1 MLLSDNYGPD
11 GNAELIAASKARAKA
26 LATNPKLNAI
36 ARSKVAF
43 RPVELSS
50 DTTAVYTARI
60 NGTAYVAFF
69 NFARQ
74 PACISLDAQR
84 GGIPASGCAVDLN
97 RDISWQ
103 YSSTLSVA
111 LEPMD
116 SAILEING

>member
-60 NGTAYVAFF
+60 N
-69 NFARQ
+69 
-74 PACISLDAQR
+74 AQHMSR
-84 GGIPASGCAVDLN
+84 
-97 RDISWQ
+97 
-103 YSSTLSVA
+103 SSTLRVSPPAYRWTLSAAAYPRQVA
-111 LEPMD
+111 P
-116 SAILEING
+116 ST